1 MKYIP
6 KLSTLTTL
14 LSIILGF
21 AACDNEQ
28 ECALYNTDAAN
39 RAVFVNA
46 SLANITVSPADPTFT
61 VDLVRANADSESS
74 GTIVLTATVDEVPL
88 AGCTVSD
95 YTFAAGEN
103 MTKVTVNVSPLEIGK
118 ELNITLTL
126 DNTNEP
132 VSGSNTV
139 SVTVNKDYNWV
150 SLGTGT
156 FADVL
161 AFTEKPYDVEIQ
173 KADGFDRYR
182 VMKPYEQGLKNA
194 IISNFGLRM
203 ALFIIINSL
212 SESIMTEVPQ
222 MQFMPTTQVILQESV
237 WQIINS

>member
-1 MKYIP
+1 M
-6 KLSTLTTL
+6 
-14 LSIILGF
+14 
-21 AACDNEQ
+21 
-28 ECALYNTDAAN
+28 
-39 RAVFVNA
+39 
-46 SLANITVSPADPTFT
+46 
-61 VDLVRANADSESS
+61 
-74 GTIVLTATVDEVPL
+74 TATVDEVPL

-161 AFTEKPYDVEIQ
+161 AFTEKPYNVEIQ
-173 KADGFDRYR
+173 KADGFDRY
-182 VMKPYEQGLKNA
+182 V
-194 IISNFGLRM
+194 
-203 ALFIIINSL
+203 
-212 SESIMTEVPQ
+212 
-222 MQFMPTTQVILQESV
+222 
-237 WQIINS
+237 

>member
-1 MKYIP
+1 MKYIS

-161 AFTEKPYDVEIQ
+161 AFTEKPYNVEIQ

-182 VMKPYEQGLKNA
+182 VMKPYE
-194 IISNFGLRM
+194 
-203 ALFIIINSL
+203 
-212 SESIMTEVPQ
+212 
-222 MQFMPTTQVILQESV
+222 
-237 WQIINS
+237 